1 MTIITGSAAIQ
12 SSILFDKA
20 ADTRTEKDILK
31 YIKHVTVAKNKP
43 GSLLGKLGFKKEI
56 QYSPMSLAKLNDLR
70 EYLHKSA
77 NHNSKTLNV
86 TINKMMFKMPVSSA
100 NDYSCLGN
108 VTARPAENAPKH
120 GVALKDEIIF
130 INSCSKVEKRFNLL
144 SQSEAYKRIDNIEEK
159 RTLMSKNNLIVHQDK
174 NVLIVEPKINL
185 FVNTAIRTTSNTHH
199 YKAIIE
205 RAYNFAKE
213 CQLSIDDTIDQMYR
227 ALKHNG
233 VNTRNLDIQFEAKEC
248 DEDKTHKHP
257 ANMQYNP
264 TESAFIINKQ
274 VDAKVVLGDFNEQ
287 PFVLHRN
294 LTYYRTQPPSYDEI
308 DDLGYATI
316 NHHSRLES
324 NPLQNRHIVRS
335 AYV

>member
-108 VTARPAENAPKH
+108 VTARAENAPKH

-144 SQSEAYKRIDNIEEK
+144 SQTEAYKRIDNIEEK
-159 RTLMSKNNLIVHQDK
+159 RTMMSKNNLIVHQDK